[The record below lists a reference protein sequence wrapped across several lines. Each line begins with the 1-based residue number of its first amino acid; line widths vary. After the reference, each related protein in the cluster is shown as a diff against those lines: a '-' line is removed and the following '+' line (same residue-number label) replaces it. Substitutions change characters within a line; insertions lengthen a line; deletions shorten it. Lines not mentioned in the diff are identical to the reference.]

1 MGHFIIENG
10 KTNCR
15 KWGIYIIS
23 QGFSSLFKKTRTL
36 ILLKSSKLRLVY
48 KTELKPYCEKYRCG
62 R

>member
-23 QGFSSLFKKTRTL
+23 QGFSSLLKKTRAL
-36 ILLKSSKLRLVY
+36 ILLKSSKLRLVS
-48 KTELKPYCEKYRCG
+48 KTELQALL
-62 R
+62 